1 MVQKFM
7 VENSG
12 VEKFMVEKSGVER
25 SGVEGWGWK
34 VQGWDVLQPY
44 NFQLESSNVYAF
56 CSSSGF
62 VALASSAFASFPS
75 SSPSFRPIL
84 LRNILIVVSLYW
96 LTACYWLKPRTSN
109 FLLSHWRTILRHYSK
124 ASGYTVSSLW
134 IQIPWGQLN
143 LHINPV

>member
-1 MVQKFM
+1 MVRFFM
-7 VENSG
+7 DQTLNQSNLSFESHFGLSCLFIKNLKAMTNIRCSG
-12 VEKFMVEKSGVER
+12 R
-25 SGVEGWGWK
+25 
-34 VQGWDVLQPY
+34 Y

-109 FLLSHWRTILRHYSK
+109 FLLSHWRVILWHYSK
-124 ASGYTVSSLW
+124 ASGYTVSSLLNW
-134 IQIPWGQLN
+134 IPWGQLN